1 MLPPENVGKI
11 RIEIVWYDWQVKHNN
26 HLHMGVKKNEQLQN
40 ESGAAIL
47 INLIKLKLN
56 EVLLLYHKMDILAEI
71 LTHHNI
77 QLIWR

>member
-1 MLPPENVGKI
+1 MVGKSAVRSEPESI
-11 RIEIVWYDWQVKHNN
+11 R
-26 HLHMGVKKNEQLQN
+26 
-40 ESGAAIL
+40 SACATL

>member
-11 RIEIVWYDWQVKHNN
+11 RIEIVWYDLQVKHNN
-26 HLHMGVKKNEQLQN
+26 PYGCQKNEQLQN